1 MARPLRYTPDE
12 STIFEITSRTI
23 QARFLIKP
31 SKEVNEIVLG
41 IIGRAQTL
49 YPEISMY
56 CFVFL
61 SNHFEILGSA
71 PEFDVISAF
80 VGYVKSNIARE
91 LGAIYDWKEKFWG
104 RRFRAISVLDEPA
117 LLGRVRYVLEHG
129 CKENLVDRPGDWP
142 GVQCV
147 AALTDGTPLVGY
159 WYDRTAAYQAGRKGQ
174 EVDPRDFV
182 VEYEVQL
189 TPLPVWD
196 ERCDETQRERVRELL
211 RDIEQETRNRH
222 KREGTRPLGLARIRA
237 QDPHGHPDSPRRSPA
252 PACHASS
259 RRVRLWYQGAYRRF
273 AAEYK
278 RASALFRTG
287 AQNVEFPVRC
297 FRPAPLYRR
306 GLVFTPG

>member
-1 MARPLRYTPDE
+1 MPDE

-23 QARFLIKP
+23 QARFLLKP
-31 SKEVNEIVLG
+31 SKEVNEIILG

-49 YPEISMY
+49 YPDVHLY

-61 SNHFEILGSA
+61 SNHFEIIGSA

-80 VGYVKSNIARE
+80 ICYLKSNIARE
-91 LGAIYDWKEKFWG
+91 LGATYDWKEKFWG

-147 AALTDGTPLVGY
+147 AALTEGAPLIGY

-174 EVDPRDFV
+174 EVDPHDFV
-182 VEYEVQL
+182 EKYEVQL
-189 TPLPVWD
+189 TPLPIWA
-196 ERCDETQRERVRELL
+196 EASEETRRERYRELVQ
-211 RDIEQETRNRH
+211 DIERETRERH
-222 KREGTRPLGLARIRA
+222 ERDGTRPLGLARIRA
-237 QDPHGHPDSPRRSPA
+237 QDPHEHPDSPKRSPA

-259 RRVRLWYQGAYRRF
+259 RRVRRWFRRAYRRF
-273 AAEYK
+273 VAAYR
-278 RASALFRTG
+278 RASERFRAG
-287 AQNVEFPVRC
+287 VLDVEFPVRC
-297 FRPAPLYRR
+297 FRPPLPYQRGAMLAP
-306 GLVFTPG
+306 G